1 MNAILTE
8 YRGII
13 PVAAARVGNLFVGFC
28 LILVVSTLYSPIE
41 QGVFYTFLSLVTAHY
56 FFDLGV
62 GFTLGN
68 LAARRVASAELQNQH
83 DPVQALGGILRFA
96 GIWSVL
102 AGLMM
107 ILVIGSIGLVTFAK
121 NSFGISHLTV
131 IWLAY
136 CACSSVL
143 MIFNIY
149 LRILDGLGHVQA
161 AAYLRLFVSAL
172 NVILIGFLAYGG
184 FGLAALPV
192 ALGVTLCLAIL
203 LAYFTVAEVRLTFSA
218 AIWRVPS
225 DLNWRA
231 DIWPFQRGVAVTW
244 LSAYVF
250 FQAPIPI
257 LFWLQGAEE
266 AGRFGMCVQIFLA
279 INGSANIFLTYKV
292 RPWTQLAVSKT
303 FGALRVDFW
312 RVCFLTAGLTL
323 LGAVAVLLG
332 FFVLGQIG
340 SDIPNRAS
348 APIVL
353 AFYACAIVLNQ
364 FYFAVSYYFRA
375 QEREVVWTVTLI
387 AAMCTLLTPL
397 FARGQFDETLAG
409 LSFLVISVVVMFG
422 GTLVIAR
429 REGLIG
435 SRM

>member
-1 MNAILTE
+1 MNAILSE
-8 YRGII
+8 YRGIV

-68 LAARRVASAELQNQH
+68 LAARRMASAELQNQN

-96 GIWSVL
+96 CIWSVL
-102 AGLMM
+102 AGLVM
-107 ILVIGSIGLVTFAK
+107 IAVIGSIGLLTFAQ
-121 NSFGISHLTV
+121 STFDIPHLAL
-131 IWLAY
+131 IWLSY

-143 MIFNIY
+143 MIVNIY

-172 NVILIGFLAYGG
+172 NVLLIGVLAYAG

-192 ALGVTLCLAIL
+192 ALGVTLCLAIG
-203 LAYFTVAEVRLTFSA
+203 LAHWTVSEVRLTFSA

-225 DLNWRA
+225 DLNWRV

-257 LFWLQGAEE
+257 LFWLQGAEA

-279 INGSANIFLTYKV
+279 INSSANIFLTYKV
-292 RPWTQLAVSKT
+292 RPWTQLAVSHA
-303 FGALRVDFW
+303 FDRLRADFW

-332 FFVLGQIG
+332 FFILAQLG

-348 APIVL
+348 APLVL
-353 AFYACAIVLNQ
+353 VFYACAIVLNQ
-364 FYFAVSYYFRA
+364 FYFAASFYFRA
-375 QEREVVWTVTLI
+375 QERERVWKVTLV
-387 AAMCTLLTPL
+387 AAICTVLTPL
-397 FARGQFDETLAG
+397 IAPARFDETLAG
-409 LSFLVISVVVMFG
+409 FAFLLISVVVVFG
-422 GTLVIAR
+422 GTLLLAK
-429 REGLIG
+429 REGLMG
-435 SRM
+435 SAS

>member
-1 MNAILTE
+1 MNAILSE
-8 YRGII
+8 YRGIV

-68 LAARRVASAELQNQH
+68 LAARRMASAELQNQN

-107 ILVIGSIGLVTFAK
+107 ILVIGLIGVVTFAN
-121 NSFGISHLTV
+121 NSFSIPQLTL

-136 CACSSVL
+136 CACASVL

-149 LRILDGLGHVQA
+149 LRILDGLGHVQTS
-161 AAYLRLFVSAL
+161 AYLQLFVSAL
-172 NVILIGFLAYGG
+172 NVLLIGVLAYSG
-184 FGLAALPV
+184 FGLEALPI
-192 ALGVTLCLAIL
+192 ALGITLCLGIC
-203 LAYFTVAEVRLTFSA
+203 LAYWKVSVVRLSFSA

-225 DLNWRA
+225 DLNWRT
-231 DIWPFQRGVAVTW
+231 DIWPFQRSVAVTW
-244 LSAYVF
+244 LAAYVF

-257 LFWLQGAEE
+257 LFWLQGAEQ

-279 INGSANIFLTYKV
+279 INTSANIFLTYKV
-292 RPWTQLAVSKT
+292 RPWTQLAVSGA
-303 FGALRVDFW
+303 FGALKTSFW
-312 RVCFLTAGLTL
+312 RVCFLTSGLTFV
-323 LGAVAVLLG
+323 GAVSVLLG
-332 FFVLGQIG
+332 FFVLERLG
-340 SDIPNRAS
+340 SGIPARAS
-348 APIVL
+348 APMVL
-353 AFYACAIVLNQ
+353 SFYACAIVLNQ

-375 QEREVVWTVTLI
+375 QEREPVWAVTLV
-387 AAMCTLLTPL
+387 AAICMLLTPL
-397 FARGQFDETLAG
+397 LAPAQFDEMRAG
-409 LSFLVISVVVMFG
+409 LSFMMISVFVIFG
-422 GTLVIAR
+422 GTVWLTK

-435 SRM
+435 S